1 MKRAL
6 ITGVTGQDGFYLAK
20 LLLSKGYKVYG
31 MYRRSSLDIR
41 ERIGELMPHLNLVEG
56 DVTDGTSIMR
66 IIRDTSPDEIYNLA
80 AQSFVPASWTQPSA
94 TVVIN
99 AVGTLNILEA
109 IRILNKNIR
118 FYQASSSEMFGK
130 VLETPQKETTPFYP
144 RSPYGVSKVYAYW
157 ITRNYRESYGLHAS
171 NGILFNHE
179 SPKRG
184 KQFVTRKVVH
194 SAVKIKLGFQE
205 SFGVGNLNARRDW
218 GDAEDYVEAMW
229 MMLQQEEPGDYVI
242 STGEQHSI
250 RELIEETFKI
260 LEMNITWEGVGFDE
274 VGKVNGKIVV
284 RIDPKYFR
292 PAEVD
297 TLLGDSSYA
306 RKKLGWFPKTNFK
319 ELIRKMVESDYTR
332 MSEHGLQ
339 SEDK

>member
-41 ERIGELMPHLNLVEG
+41 ERIGELMPHLTLVEG
-56 DVTDGTSIMR
+56 DMTDSNSIMR
-66 IIRDTSPDEIYNLA
+66 IIREINPDEIYNLA
-80 AQSFVPASWTQPSA
+80 AQSFVPASWTQATA
-94 TVVIN
+94 TVEIN

-109 IRILNKNIR
+109 IRILNSNIR

-157 ITRNYRESYGLHAS
+157 ITKNYRESYGLHAS

-194 SAVKIKLGFQE
+194 SAVKIKLGHQE
-205 SFGVGNLNARRDW
+205 SFGVGNLDAKRDW
-218 GDAEDYVEAMW
+218 GYAEDYVEAMW
-229 MMLQQEEPGDYVI
+229 LMLQQEQPGDYVVA
-242 STGEQHSI
+242 TGEQHSV
-250 RELIEETFKI
+250 REMIEEAFRI
-260 LEMNITWEGVGFDE
+260 LGMNLIWEGHGFDE
-274 VGKVNGKIVV
+274 VGKVDGVIRVKV
-284 RIDPKYFR
+284 DPKYYR

-297 TLLGDSSYA
+297 TLLGDASLA
-306 RKKLGWFPKTNFK
+306 KQKLGWVPKTNFK
-319 ELIRKMVESDYTR
+319 ELIMKMVESDYNR
-332 MSEHGLQ
+332 ISEHGLQ